1 MKQNG
6 ASSGRIWSETRSA
19 PRAKVVPTLGAQ
31 IVERSGP
38 VTLRPLVGVRT
49 RTWAGV
55 REGRSAQGPAYTL
68 PGEPMTERPI
78 LDAEGRPRSV
88 WSALLTLD
96 RSAYVQLV
104 QLAFPSCTSAAD
116 ARLVLVDTLLSE
128 ATHLGRWELQGSSHW
143 LVWLTREGSARV
155 QVWP

>member
-19 PRAKVVPTLGAQ
+19 PRAKVVPTLGAP
-31 IVERSGP
+31 IVDRSGP
-38 VTLRPLVGVRT
+38 VTLRSLVGVRT

-78 LDAEGRPRSV
+78 LDARGRPLSV

-96 RSAYVQLV
+96 RRAHVRLV
-104 QLAFPSCTSAAD
+104 QLAYPGTSAAD
-116 ARLVLVDTLLSE
+116 ARLVLTDTLLSE
-128 ATHLGRWELQGSSHW
+128 ATHLGRWELQGTSHW